1 MSKKQKQ
8 HKAIVPGNSLAVSVQ
23 GTTREDLSHALKTF
37 KRKMKSAGV
46 LEKVK
51 DIRTFTKPCVERR
64 DELNAARYI
73 QKIRDM
79 HRD

>member
-8 HKAIVPGNSLAVSVQ
+8 HQAIVAGNSLAVNVT
-23 GTTREDLSHALKTF
+23 GTSREDLSHALKTF
-37 KRKMKSAGV
+37 KRKLKNSGV

-51 DIRTFTKPCVERR
+51 ENRTFTKPCVKRR

-73 QKIRDM
+73 QKVRDM